1 MPIPGFTLSGVLPP
15 FTGSSPVTAANRSPY
30 QANTIE
36 LVHRFGTSSHRVA
49 VLQGFL
55 AHRAAL
61 NALGFLNG
69 FQWCDGSFVEDK
81 NPGDMDV
88 VTFFD
93 RPTHAQASTQLA
105 QIMQQSPHL
114 FNPTLTKTMYHCDVY
129 FVDFTLAPELLVAR
143 THYWFGLFSHRR
155 VTSEW
160 KGLVQVPL
168 CSPNE
173 DIQAGGLL
181 AAIQQAQAHP

>member
-1 MPIPGFTLSGVLPP
+1 MPTKIPGFTLSGVLPP
-15 FTGSSPVTAANRSPY
+15 FTAPKPTDPGGRAPY
-30 QANTIE
+30 ATDTVD
-36 LVHRFGTSSHRVA
+36 LCTRFGTSAHRVA

-61 NALGFLNG
+61 NTLGFVSG

-81 NPGDMDV
+81 DPVDMDV
-88 VTFFD
+88 VTFSH
-93 RPTHAQASTQLA
+93 RPAQAQDRSRLA
-105 QIMQQSPHL
+105 QMVQQNQKL
-114 FNPTLTKTMYHCDVY
+114 FHPTLTVTNYHCDAY
-129 FVDFTLAPELLVAR
+129 FVDLTLVPEFVVAQ

-155 VTSEW
+155 LTAEW

-173 DIQAGGLL
+173 D
-181 AAIQQAQAHP
+181 AAAATVLTARQQTQV